1 MAGFTEEEIN
11 EAVDRYLFQ
20 QVSVPVTKTG
30 SRDIRS
36 AKDRVYDLITA
47 AILLRPDSFFY
58 VVWLATNRFQALVR
72 DQIAALDEIDE
83 IGPRL
88 TRQSKKI
95 TSTSELTNAKA
106 AILEVNAGMNA
117 RKQGVRGSIG
127 PAVTRFRRS
136 VTRFID
142 NELTKN
148 VVVSGEVTE
157 TGDELRTKL
166 ETTWA
171 AAVSRHEEIVT
182 LAQNISTALSQLE
195 AASLPQTSIQSIVQ
209 KIQSRLD
216 QLQST
221 LEGPTAI
228 AQSRE
233 AMLDL
238 LTMRTLLGK
247 ASSFRN
253 PELVLA
259 PLVGDSDLLSFI
271 DSDGAEAA
279 TIAPISGPYN
289 YGPGTTLSLSVNG
302 APIVLSFPS
311 HSRAE
316 IRSRVLS
323 PWVPN
328 AGGEIPAARYDLGVG
343 TVVAPALGVYV
354 GPAAVDG
361 PAVAAA
367 IAPAFAPSVLV
378 TWDAATDQLVFQ
390 SASDGDISDLR
401 FLIDTPARLAFV
413 AWAFSGVPYTAR
425 GVPQSAATLGASLA
439 GQTALLDFPA
449 EVTAYASFTG
459 VRTSVIGEEAI
470 VWNRLDSGSNL
481 MADGTNAVTSPT
493 KNFQALGLRAGMALK
508 ITAPALSA
516 GDYTITAVAGSSLT
530 LSATV
535 AATAVGVYYAGP
547 DYRVVPD
554 GARVQASSRVD
565 GDNSG
570 FYRVSAGGGQIA
582 RIVLDRDVPTPD
594 SALNVAVFTQYLNI
608 VARGT
613 TTSSGI
619 GVLVPS
625 TGATALG
632 IPVALAETPADLT
645 TMELVGA
652 GDFLVRGV
660 RPGDKVLLTNPGTT
674 IYSRIVSSVTTN
686 RITFTEPVP
695 FQGGSWTYQI
705 TSIRVEQYNT
715 LAAATD
721 AFMLSPF
728 VTSFSTLDGYISRL
742 IRGAKY
748 SSQISNAVSTYR
760 GDLDTLLSA
769 LVAYTVPKERGIDG
783 AIRTMREQGFDR
795 AADLFLG
802 LEIDTFFSMDADGV
816 SYATWLV
823 HQSAKV
829 TRNIAPVSKYA
840 KSMVARQEWRLLSF
854 QTTTV
859 DPLATDPHNKQ

>member
-11 EAVDRYLFQ
+11 AAVDRYLFQ

-36 AKDRVYDLITA
+36 ARDRVYDLITA

-58 VVWLATNRFQALVR
+58 VVWLATNKFQALVR
-72 DQIAALDEIDE
+72 DQIEALDEIDE
-83 IGPRL
+83 IGPQL
-88 TRQSKKI
+88 TRLSKKI

-106 AILEVNAGMNA
+106 AILEVNAGMNT

-142 NELTKN
+142 TELTKN
-148 VVVSGEVTE
+148 VVVSGTVTE
-157 TGDELRTKL
+157 TGDELRSRLSTL
-166 ETTWA
+166 WA
-171 AAVSRHEEIVT
+171 QAVSRHEEIVA
-182 LAQNISTALSQLE
+182 LAQNVSTALSQLE
-195 AASLPQTSIQSIVQ
+195 AASLPQSSIRSIIQ

-216 QLQST
+216 ELQTT

-259 PLVGDSDLLSFI
+259 PLVGDSELLSFI

-279 TIAPISGPYN
+279 TTAPISGPYN
-289 YGPGTTLSLSVNG
+289 YGPGTSLSLSVNG
-302 APIVLSFPS
+302 SPYVFAFPG

-316 IRSRVLS
+316 VRSRVLS
-323 PWVPN
+323 PWVAN
-328 AGGEIPAARYDLGVG
+328 AGGEIPAARYDLGPG
-343 TVVAPALGVYV
+343 TVVAPALAVYV
-354 GPAAVDG
+354 GPPAVDG

-367 IAPAFAPSVLV
+367 IAPSFAPFILV
-378 TWDAATDQLVFQ
+378 TWDATTNQLVFQ
-390 SASDGDISDLR
+390 SASGADISDIR

-413 AWAFSGVPYTAR
+413 AWAFFGVPYEAR
-425 GVPQSAATLGASLA
+425 GVPQASSVLATSLA
-439 GQTALLDFPA
+439 AQTTLLDFPV
-449 EVTAYASFTG
+449 ETTPYASFTG

-481 MADGTNAVTSPT
+481 VADGTNVVTSPT
-493 KNFQALGLRAGMALK
+493 KNFQALGIRPGMALK

-516 GDYTITAVAGSSLT
+516 GDYTITAVSGASLT
-530 LSATV
+530 LSAVV
-535 AATAVGVYYAGP
+535 AATIVGVYYAGP
-547 DYRVVPD
+547 DYRGVPD
-554 GARVQASSRVD
+554 GARVQAASRVD
-565 GDNSG
+565 RDNSG
-570 FYRVSAGGGQIA
+570 FYRVAVGGGQIA
-582 RIVLDRDVPTPD
+582 RIVLDRDVPTVD
-594 SALNVAVFTQYLNI
+594 AALNVAVFTQYLRL
-608 VARGT
+608 VSRGT

-619 GVLVPS
+619 GVLAPS

-632 IPVALAETPADLT
+632 IPVAVAETPADLS
-645 TMELVGA
+645 TMEIVGS

-660 RPGDKVLLTNPGTT
+660 RSGDKFSLTSPSSALYT
-674 IYSRIVSSVTTN
+674 RIVSSVTPT
-686 RITFTEPVP
+686 RVTFTESIP
-695 FQGGSWTYQI
+695 FEGGSWVYQA
-705 TSIRVEQYNT
+705 TSIRVEQYET
-715 LAAATD
+715 LAAATA
-721 AFMLSPF
+721 AFGVSTF
-728 VTSFSTLDGYISRL
+728 VASFQTLDEFISRL
-742 IRGAKY
+742 LRGAKY
-748 SSQISNAVSTYR
+748 SSQISNAVNTYR
-760 GDLDTLLSA
+760 TDLNSLLSA
-769 LVAYTVPKERGIDG
+769 LVVYTVPKEQGIDG
-783 AIRTMREQGFDR
+783 TIRTMREQGFDR
-795 AADLFLG
+795 AADLFLN

-823 HQSAKV
+823 HQASKV
-829 TRNIAPVSKYA
+829 TRNVAPVSKYA

-854 QTTTV
+854 QTATV
-859 DPLATDPHNKQ
+859 DPLRSDPHNKQ